1 MFLGLTYA
9 GDTDSA
15 SSTLSQD
22 NQVDVLEIKNAH
34 FDVILV
40 TNKIY
45 DTFDGTF
52 DTTWTFDTRLYTKL
66 EGNLYGG
73 NVNFT
78 ESIVEQVRIKKKTS
92 KDSKFQTIFEKPIN
106 TKEDLAI
113 EFIDYLEPVDEVEYA
128 YVSVISDAED
138 NYITNSVKSKFDY
151 YFLVDNDTSYPCILN
166 VVRSD
171 TYNYGATAVKPLNRK
186 YPITVVNGITGYRSG
201 TFECIFLN
209 LPCDGIE
216 NDGLLPYQYRDKI
229 IQMLTNGQPKLIKS
243 YEGEL
248 FMINITDNIEESERQ
263 AVYDG
268 SKNYELVTNKFSWVE
283 CADPYDAKEL
293 NYNGFTDVTTF

>member
-1 MFLGLTYA
+1 M
-9 GDTDSA
+9 
-15 SSTLSQD
+15 
-22 NQVDVLEIKNAH
+22 
-34 FDVILV
+34 
-40 TNKIY
+40 
-45 DTFDGTF
+45 
-52 DTTWTFDTRLYTKL
+52 
-66 EGNLYGG
+66 
-73 NVNFT
+73 
-78 ESIVEQVRIKKKTS
+78 
-92 KDSKFQTIFEKPIN
+92 
-106 TKEDLAI
+106 
-113 EFIDYLEPVDEVEYA
+113 
-128 YVSVISDAED
+128 
-138 NYITNSVKSKFDY
+138 
-151 YFLVDNDTSYPCILN
+151 
-166 VVRSD
+166 VRSD

-293 NYNGFTDVTTF
+293 NYNGFTDVTTV